1 MRDTVRDTVRLL
13 ASIAVPGRASAV
25 LQSARL
31 PGFTAFPQDL
41 EAELS
46 AERAKFDAQKLAA
59 QQALKQVG
67 AEAAPP
73 IQA

>member
-1 MRDTVRDTVRLL
+1 VPCLAAVCEAVTVC
-13 ASIAVPGRASAV
+13 
-25 LQSARL
+25 
-31 PGFTAFPQDL
+31 GFRPQDL

-59 QQALKQVG
+59 QQALKQVR